1 MRTLDAHAIPLIGH
15 TSCSRHATLPLASA

>member
-1 MRTLDAHAIPLIGH
+1 MRTQYPLIGH